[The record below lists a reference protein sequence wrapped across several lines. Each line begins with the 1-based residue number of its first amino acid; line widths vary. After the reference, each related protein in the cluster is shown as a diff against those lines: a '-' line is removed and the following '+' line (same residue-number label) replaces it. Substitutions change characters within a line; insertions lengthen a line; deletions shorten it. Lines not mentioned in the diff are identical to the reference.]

1 LGRERSARYV
11 RRVAGGS
18 ITGSCA
24 VVFLIG
30 PVIDFVAIG
39 VHAKNNVKIVAGLL
53 RLKMSQ

>member
-1 LGRERSARYV
+1 
-11 RRVAGGS
+11 
-18 ITGSCA
+18 